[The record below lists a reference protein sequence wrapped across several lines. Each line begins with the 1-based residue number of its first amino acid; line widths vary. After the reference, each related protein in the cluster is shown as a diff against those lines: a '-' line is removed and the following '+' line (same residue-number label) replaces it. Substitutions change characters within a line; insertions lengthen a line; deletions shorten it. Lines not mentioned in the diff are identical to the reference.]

1 MAHKKPGLLKRI
13 VVLALFCLLILSFA
27 AWGIQDIFLN
37 LGNSQTVAK
46 VGDIEITQ
54 AEFAS
59 DFSRETSALSQQ
71 LGRALDAQ
79 EAQQLGLDN
88 RVVSRLVARALSQVQ
103 SDEMGLT
110 VSREQQQKEI
120 QKIDAFKNEAGLFD
134 AARFQ
139 ATLYQAGL
147 SEAAFLA
154 DLSSDIERE
163 QINNAI
169 TSAIPV
175 PQKMA
180 ERLYSYQTEK
190 RIVDY
195 IEIPYSRFSQLTD
208 PTDAE
213 LSSYYEE
220 EKQNYLAPEY
230 KSISYIFLDPSK
242 SAQNVVLTDDQ
253 IQEEFLAQ
261 KDSLSLPDRRN
272 LVQMLLNDEAKANE
286 AYNKILNGA
295 DFDVIAT
302 EVTGSAGVDLGVME
316 RSDLLPELQDA
327 VFGTETPGVIAPV
340 KSPLGWH
347 IVTALEIS
355 PAREAQFEEVEEQ
368 IKKDA
373 ALRIATDEII
383 SLANQFDDE
392 IASGATLE
400 EAANKLGQKILS
412 YEAIDTEG
420 LDRNGLPQFGLAED
434 TRFRDVIA
442 QTESGS
448 DSLLTELD
456 NGGYFLLKVNSVT
469 PPAPRP
475 LEEVKTQLVSSW
487 LENKRNEEAKAV
499 ADGLAEEAKNG
510 AALQA
515 VTDEAA
521 ELIKFGVEMNRFSA
535 SIGEALAPALVRD
548 IYQAEKGDVLTGQAD
563 NGYLVV
569 SLTKIVQP
577 DLSAVTE
584 EIESTKGTIENSY
597 KNDIYTQYISALEKD
612 FGVEINQNS
621 INQAINPY
629 GHSN

>member
-1 MAHKKPGLLKRI
+1 MAQKKPGLLKRI

-37 LGNSQTVAK
+37 LGNNQTVAK

-88 RVVSRLVARALSQVQ
+88 RVVSRLVARAISQVQ

-154 DLSSDIERE
+154 DLSSDIER
-163 QINNAI
+163 QQLNNAI
-169 TSAIPV
+169 TGAIPV

-190 RIVDY
+190 RVVDY
-195 IEIPYSRFSQLTD
+195 IEIPYSRFSQIAD

-213 LSSYYEE
+213 LASYYEN
-220 EKQNYLAPEY
+220 EKQNHLAPEY
-230 KSISYIFLDPSK
+230 KSVSYIFLDPSK
-242 SAQNVVLTDDQ
+242 TAQNVVLTDDQ
-253 IQEEFLAQ
+253 VQEEFLAQ
-261 KDSLSLPDRRN
+261 KDSLSLPDRRK
-272 LVQMLLNDEAKANE
+272 LVQMLINDEAKANE
-286 AYNKILNGA
+286 AYEKVNNGA
-295 DFDVIAT
+295 DFDTIAT
-302 EVTGSAGVDLGVME
+302 EVTGSAGVDLGIME

-327 VFGTETPGVIAPV
+327 VFGLENAGVVAPI

-347 IVTALEIS
+347 IVSVQEIS
-355 PAREAQFEEVEEQ
+355 PTREAQFEEVEEQ

-383 SLANQFDDE
+383 SIANQLDDE

-400 EAANKLGQKILS
+400 EAASKLGQEILS
-412 YEAIDTEG
+412 YEAIDAEG

-434 TRFRDVIA
+434 ARFREIIA

-448 DSLLTELD
+448 DSLLTELE

-469 PPAPRP
+469 PPSPRP

-487 LENKRNEEAKAV
+487 LENKRSEEAKTI
-499 ADGLAEEAKNG
+499 ADKLAEEARNG
-510 AALQA
+510 TPLQA

-548 IYQAEKGDVLTGQAD
+548 IYKAEKGDVLTGQAD

-569 SLTKIVQP
+569 SLTKIEQP
-577 DLSAVTE
+577 DLSIVTE
-584 EIESTKGTIENSY
+584 EIESTKGAIENSY
-597 KNDIYTQYISALEKD
+597 KNDVYTQYISALEKD
-612 FGVEINQNS
+612 FGVEINQTS

>member
-37 LGNSQTVAK
+37 LGNNQTIAK
-46 VGDIEITQ
+46 VGEVEITQ
-54 AEFAS
+54 AEFAN
-59 DFSRETSALSQQ
+59 DFSRETNALSQQ

-88 RVVSRLVARALSQVQ
+88 RVISRLVARALSQVQ

-120 QKIDAFKNEAGLFD
+120 QKIDAFKNEAGIFD

-139 ATLYQAGL
+139 STLYQAGL

-154 DLSSDIERE
+154 DLSNDIER
-163 QINNAI
+163 QQLNNAI
-169 TSAIPV
+169 TGAIPV

-195 IEIPYSRFSQLTD
+195 IEIPYSRFSQLSD
-208 PTDAE
+208 PTDSE
-213 LSSYYEE
+213 LAAYYEE

-230 KSISYIFLDPSK
+230 KSVSYIFLDPSK
-242 SAQNVVLTDDQ
+242 AAQNVVLTDDQ

-261 KDSLSLPDRRN
+261 KDSLSLPDRRK

-286 AYNKILNGA
+286 TYNKILNGA
-295 DFDVIAT
+295 DFDTVAT
-302 EVTGSAGVDLGVME
+302 EATGSAGVDLGTME

-327 VFGTETPGVIAPV
+327 VFNLENTGVVAPI

-347 IVTALEIS
+347 IVSVLEIS
-355 PAREAQFEEVEEQ
+355 PAREAQFEEVKEQ

-383 SLANQFDDE
+383 SIANQLDDE

-400 EAANKLGQKILS
+400 EAANKLGQEILN
-412 YEAIDTEG
+412 YEAIDAEG

-434 TRFRDVIA
+434 ARFRAIIA

-448 DSLLTELD
+448 DSLLTELE

-469 PPAPRP
+469 PPSPRP
-475 LEEVKTQLVSSW
+475 LEEVKAQLTSSW
-487 LENKRNEEAKAV
+487 LENKRSEEAKAV
-499 ADGLAEEAKNG
+499 ADKLAEEAKNG
-510 AALQA
+510 TPLQA
-515 VTDEAA
+515 VTDESA
-521 ELIKFGVEMNRFSA
+521 ELIKFGVEINRFSA

-548 IYQAEKGDVLTGQAD
+548 IYKAEKGDILTGQAD
-563 NGYLVV
+563 KGYLVV
-569 SLTKIVQP
+569 SLSTVEQP
-577 DLSAVTE
+577 DLSSVTE
-584 EIESTKGTIENSY
+584 EIESTKSSIENSY

-612 FGVEINQNS
+612 FGVEINQTS
-621 INQAINPY
+621 INQVITPY